1 MIERQALQFSSHWK
15 LLVTGFCCLFLAS
28 GCLRQFILPQTSEI
42 STPFLPPAVAQT
54 ATPAPTPAPTTT
66 AAPAQPTPIPPT
78 ATPEL
83 STGPFSTDPTLP
95 RSRYEFSADF
105 DYEQH
110 ELIVFQGLTYIN
122 RAEEPLETLVLV
134 VEPNRTAGV
143 FRLKALNW
151 ITGDAVQEY
160 TLEGGLLEI
169 PLSEPLLP
177 WKSLTLNLE
186 YTLQIPAGPG
196 TLGYTG
202 RQTNLGDWYPY
213 APLYQPGRGWLAHEP
228 GSPGVGE
235 YLTYDSADFQVEI
248 QLLDPPDDLV
258 LASSSPGE
266 LDGNWW
272 RAEATAAR
280 NFTWSASP
288 YYLVLTDTS
297 GFVSAHSYVFPEHRA
312 AGEAVLATT
321 VEALKFF
328 ADTFGPLTRTSLS
341 IVEAEFPDGMEYDGL
356 YFLGSSYYSTYFGGP
371 QNFLTTL
378 GIHETSHQWWYG
390 LVANDQAL
398 EPWLDE
404 ALATYSELLFFE
416 AFYPDLV
423 EWWWEFRVS
432 LYAPE
437 GYLDT
442 TIYEYDGFRPYV
454 NATYLRGALFLDALR
469 ETIGEEAFLNT
480 LQALVTR
487 TSYDQL
493 TTASFL
499 ELVAENSAA
508 DISPLL
514 EEYFQ
519 ENPMKGED
527 AAGP

>member
-1 MIERQALQFSSHWK
+1 MIERRTTSTFHPGQLLAITLACLALG
-15 LLVTGFCCLFLAS
+15 TGCI
-28 GCLRQFILPQTSEI
+28 RQFLLPPTAEI
-42 STPFLPPAVAQT
+42 TTPFLAPAIAETATQVPTTAPT
-54 ATPAPTPAPTTT
+54 ATPAPDL
-66 AAPAQPTPIPPT
+66 PTPVIPT

-83 STGPFSTDPTLP
+83 FGGALNANPSLP

-105 DYEQH
+105 DYEKH
-110 ELIVFQGLTYIN
+110 ELVVFQSLTYIN
-122 RAEEPLETLVLV
+122 RTEIPLDTMVLV
-134 VEPNRTAGV
+134 VEPNLQEGV

-151 ITGDAVQEY
+151 VSGEPVGDY
-160 TLEGGLLEI
+160 ILEGGILEI
-169 PLSEPLLP
+169 PLPEPLRP
-177 WKSLTLNLE
+177 WTSLTLNLE
-186 YTLQIPAGPG
+186 FTLQLPAGPG
-196 TLGYTG
+196 TLGYTA

-213 APLYQPGRGWLAHEP
+213 VPLYQPGRGWLAHEP
-228 GSPGVGE
+228 SASGVGE

-248 QLLDPPDDLV
+248 QLLDPPDNLV
-258 LASSSPGE
+258 LASSSPGV

-288 YYLVLTDTS
+288 DYLVLTDTS
-297 GFVSAHSYVFPEHRA
+297 GFVTATSYVFPEHRA

-321 VEALKFF
+321 VDALKFF

-390 LVANDQAL
+390 LVANDQAM

-423 EWWWEFRVS
+423 EWWWEFRVG

-442 TIYEYDGFRPYV
+442 TIYDYDGFRPYV
-454 NATYLRGALFLDALR
+454 NATYLRGALFLQALR
-469 ETIGEEAFLNT
+469 ETIGEEAFMNT
-480 LQALVTR
+480 LQSLVNR
-487 TSYDQL
+487 TSYHQL
-493 TTASFL
+493 TTTSFM
-499 ELVAENSAA
+499 ELVAENSSA
-508 DISPLL
+508 DISPLI

-519 ENPMKGED
+519 QDPTQ
-527 AAGP
+527 